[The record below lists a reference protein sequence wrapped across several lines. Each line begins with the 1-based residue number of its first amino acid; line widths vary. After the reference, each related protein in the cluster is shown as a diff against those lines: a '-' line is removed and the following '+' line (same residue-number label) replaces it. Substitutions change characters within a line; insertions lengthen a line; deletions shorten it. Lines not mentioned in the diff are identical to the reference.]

1 MVRAMHRFIFLAV
14 LAPSLLTAEWKAGV
28 ATTRITPREPV
39 WMSGYGSRKTPSQGV
54 AQDLYAKALALED
67 PFGRRAVVVTT
78 DLIGFSRES
87 AERIAARVH
96 HDYKLSR
103 ERVLLSSSHTHTGPA
118 VAGNLPLMQ
127 PPTRELQAGTARYTR
142 YLEGRVV
149 AVVGAALE
157 HLEPAQL
164 SYHIGRATFARNR
177 RERSSDGSIKLGDN
191 AGGPVDHDVP
201 VLRVDSPAGKLRAVL
216 VSYAAHNT
224 TLTGRHMELHGDYAG
239 EFQEA
244 FERDNPGAKALFMLG
259 CAGDA
264 NPGAR
269 GTMEDAR
276 DHGHE
281 LSDAVQR
288 AIGAPGLVIK
298 GRFHSSFERFPI
310 QLEEP
315 PSGDEWRIRAR
326 DAEGLDRRLAQYFV
340 ERMENGDPIPTTYAY
355 PLQAF
360 QLGDTLELIA
370 LSGEVTVGYALNLKK
385 RLGAKT
391 TWVIGYANDVMAYI
405 PTAKILSEGGYE
417 AERSQMYYG
426 MPGKWRPSIEMTIM
440 ERAVT
445 ATERPEAQ

>member
-1 MVRAMHRFIFLAV
+1 MVRAMHRFIFLAM
-14 LAPSLLTAEWKAGV
+14 LAPSLLAAEWKAGV
-28 ATTRITPREPV
+28 ATAKITPQEPV
-39 WMSGYGSRKTPSQGV
+39 WMSGYGSRETPSQGV
-54 AQDLYAKALALED
+54 AQNLYAKALAVED
-67 PFGRRAVVVTT
+67 PFGRRAVIVTI

-118 VAGNLPLMQ
+118 VVGNLPLMQ

-142 YLEGRVV
+142 YLEGQVV
-149 AVVGAALE
+149 AVIGAALG
-157 HLEPAQL
+157 HLAPARL
-164 SYHIGRATFARNR
+164 SYHIGRASFAMNR

-191 AGGPVDHDVP
+191 PGGPVDHDAP
-201 VLRVDSPAGKLRAVL
+201 ALRIASPDGKLQAVL

-239 EFQEA
+239 EFQQT
-244 FERDNPGAKALFMLG
+244 FEKDNPGAKALFMLG

-269 GTMEDAR
+269 GTIEHAR
-276 DHGHE
+276 AHGRE
-281 LSDAVQR
+281 LSDAVQT
-288 AIGAPGLVIK
+288 AISSPGLVVK
-298 GRFHSSFERFPI
+298 GRLYSSFERFPI

-315 PSGDEWRIRAR
+315 PSGEEWRIRAR
-326 DAEGLDRRLAQYFV
+326 NAEGLDKRIAQYFV
-340 ERMENGDPIPTTYAY
+340 ERMHDGGPIPTSYSY

-370 LSGEVTVGYALNLKK
+370 LSGEVTVGYALELKK

-426 MPGKWRPSIEMTIM
+426 MPGKWSPSLEETIT
-440 ERAVT
+440 ERAVS
-445 ATERPEAQ
+445 AAARPGAQ